1 MSGQSI
7 EEFHVPD
14 LNQKMNEFEKRARS
28 ITEEIEKLK
37 SREPS
42 LSYIECTVEICER
55 YDIEF
60 ETIKKVLAKNIQ
72 EKIEVEAMEL
82 NLLTYKNN
90 TLF

>member
-1 MSGQSI
+1 
-7 EEFHVPD
+7 
-14 LNQKMNEFEKRARS
+14 MNEFEKRARS

-37 SREPS
+37 SREPC

-60 ETIKKVLAKNIQ
+60 ETVKKVLAKNIQ